1 MRSGF
6 LSVEQ
11 TSIPSG
17 DAVAALAQ
25 ILTHMNGP
33 KSPDVGVDN
42 SIAADCDTETLGY
55 SIEAHAI
62 LDQLAIRGFVISR
75 AKDITLGPKVRDTA
89 AARFTAF

>member
-1 MRSGF
+1 MRTAF

-17 DAVAALAQ
+17 DAVVALAQ

-33 KSPDVGVDN
+33 KLPDAGADN
-42 SIAADCDTETLGY
+42 SSGAEGDTDPLGY

-62 LDQLAIRGFVISR
+62 LDQLATQGFVVSR
-75 AKDITLGPKVRDTA
+75 VSKETALGPKVRDI
-89 AARFTAF
+89 ARFTVF